1 MAALEQYGAIAV
13 KRDGAGGGQHLFP
26 AVDGTAGEH
35 FGLLPV
41 GGDDLGQ
48 REQLLPQGADSVRFH
63 QAGARGGHH
72 DGVHHDV
79 PGLIETQPLGDR
91 RNERGGRYH
100 PDLDGVGADV
110 GKHRVDLLCE
120 EGRGNFK
127 DAGNAGGVLGRQRG
141 DGAHGKHTVQ
151 GHGFEISLDSG
162 ASAAIASCDG

>member
-1 MAALEQYGAIAV
+1 M
-13 KRDGAGGGQHLFP
+13 
-26 AVDGTAGEH
+26 
-35 FGLLPV
+35 
-41 GGDDLGQ
+41 
-48 REQLLPQGADSVRFH
+48 
-63 QAGARGGHH
+63 
-72 DGVHHDV
+72 

-120 EGRGNFK
+120 ESRGNFK